1 MLGKPVRLSCGD
13 RVCASGRAMK
23 TRRWLLP
30 IAALALTATGCGSD
44 DGGTTAT
51 TAAAGADPADSAPS
65 ATTAADGAA
74 PSGSATGDL
83 TIFADE
89 SLADAFTD
97 IALAFESEYEDVVPQ
112 TNFDSS
118 NLLADQIVDGTPA
131 DVFASADA
139 ADMDRLTEADMAS
152 SEPVVFATNVMT
164 IIVPEGNPAGV
175 TSVDDLGDPDLQLG
189 LCVQEAPCGIDARR
203 ILDAAGVTATPT
215 SDAETTEELV
225 DLVENQTIDAAIVYA
240 TDMSFSGDAE
250 IVQIRPDLN
259 TPVEY
264 SAAVV
269 STSAN
274 AETAQAFIDFLT
286 SSAGQE
292 VLEQYDFGL
301 P

>member
-1 MLGKPVRLSCGD
+1 MLGKPVRLSRGD
-13 RVCASGRAMK
+13 RVCASGRAMN
-23 TRRWLLP
+23 TRRWLPP
-30 IAALALTATGCGSD
+30 IAALALVATGCGSD

-51 TAAAGADPADSAPS
+51 TAAGGAAPAESAPS
-65 ATTAADGAA
+65 ATASADGAA
-74 PSGSATGDL
+74 PSGSATGDI

-97 IALAFESEYEDVVPQ
+97 IALAFESEYEDAVPH

-139 ADMDRLTEADMAS
+139 ADMDRLTEADLAG
-152 SEPVVFATNVMT
+152 SEPVVFATDVMT

-175 TSVDDLGDPDLQLG
+175 TGVDDLGDPDLQLG
-189 LCVQEAPCGIDARR
+189 LCVQEAPCGMDARR
-203 ILDAAGVTATPT
+203 VLDAAGVTATPT
-215 SDAETTEELV
+215 SDAETTDELV

-250 IVQIRPDLN
+250 IVEIPPDLN
-259 TPVEY
+259 ALVEY

-274 AETAQAFIDFLT
+274 AETAQTFIDFVNGP
-286 SSAGQE
+286 AGQE
-292 VLEQYDFGL
+292 ILEQYDFAL